1 MKEISTDQADKELGS
16 NCFDHPLVRTVD
28 WKDNP
33 NEVLEKVNKQLAEH
47 GLEIVSIDTG
57 SDMYAWYIKRKA

>member
-1 MKEISTDQADKELGS
+1 
-16 NCFDHPLVRTVD
+16 VD
-28 WKDNP
+28 WKSNP